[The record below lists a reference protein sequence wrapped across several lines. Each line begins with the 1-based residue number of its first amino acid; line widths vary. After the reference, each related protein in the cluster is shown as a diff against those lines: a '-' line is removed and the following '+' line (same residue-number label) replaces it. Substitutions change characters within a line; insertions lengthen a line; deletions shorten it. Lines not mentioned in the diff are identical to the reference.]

1 MTCVLPHGS
10 VIVVQLMDVIAE
22 GVPVVLMPHWVL
34 VHGSIG
40 LGGGVEGRRDA
51 VTGLAAVVTV
61 PVINGTVWVLVCS
74 HNTVGDE
81 MKLGC
86 EAWTDQKLLPTM
98 LFLVKLDINNNKD
111 M

>member
-1 MTCVLPHGS
+1 MLPHGS
-10 VIVVQLMDVIAE
+10 VIVIQLMDVIAE

-51 VTGLAAVVTV
+51 VTGLTAVVTV

-81 MKLGC
+81 MKLVVRLGEIRNC
-86 EAWTDQKLLPTM
+86 CQHCCCLLNLT
-98 LFLVKLDINNNKD
+98 LITTRL
-111 M
+111 